1 MGIDI
6 KMWGCAKNKQ
16 ADGYWARDGI
26 MISPSMRTKEGDPV
40 GVYRMV
46 WVPYRMSR
54 ECRYDKRDDDWRCR
68 GCTRERVTTE

>member
-1 MGIDI
+1 MSAL
-6 KMWGCAKNKQ
+6 KPYGCLSKPQ
-16 ADGYWARDGI
+16 GDGYWARDGLVLAADQ
-26 MISPSMRTKEGDPV
+26 RTSDGELV

-68 GCTRERVTTE
+68 GCTRERG